1 MPTSLFSAV
10 NPANADV
17 LAIKLAVDC
26 ETPDFMARTR
36 FVTMQLLLLIGG
48 RVVQR

>member
-26 ETPDFMARTR
+26 ETPDFMVHAVPHHATAASDRW
-36 FVTMQLLLLIGG
+36 
-48 RVVQR
+48 